1 MQDSRP
7 VKTFI
12 DDETNASWTSELEYD
27 RVDERNV
34 IWQKKEATGGQVF
47 LSEACHPINCFGEA
61 QSHEVKRP
69 LAE

>member
-7 VKTFI
+7 VNTFI

-34 IWQKKEATGGQVF
+34 IWQKKEATKGQLF
-47 LSEACHPINCFGEA
+47 LPEACHPINCFGEA
-61 QSHEVKRP
+61 QSQEVKRP